1 MIQKVPFFSIIITTY
16 NREKHISETLES
28 VINQT
33 FGDFEVLVI
42 DNQSTDSTKENVC
55 SYKDER
61 IFFYQNEQNFE
72 RCYSRNRG
80 IKLAKGSY
88 ILLLDSDDLY
98 EPDHLSNW
106 YRFIQSNNT
115 NSDCF
120 YVSEKKILKEKEF
133 SLQHNHILQDH
144 PVCYFFLNPIIPGQV
159 CVPSTTFKKYSFRN
173 DLLIFEDAAMWMEL
187 SIKNKVFFHSISS
200 FVYRLHDD
208 NSVNESVYNAYFRR
222 LKAIRKITKE
232 QRFKSYLD
240 RKSIRF
246 SLNACYMGIIRYH
259 IANSSNV
266 IQITWI
272 LKSLLFF
279 PDFGFKNKLLLLFQS
294 IPIIGGLTYFKNRKL
309 Y

>member
-1 MIQKVPFFSIIITTY
+1 MEPFFSIIIPTY

-28 VINQT
+28 VLSQS
-33 FGDFEVLVI
+33 FGDFELLVI
-42 DNQSTDSTKENVC
+42 DNQSSDRTKEIVC

-61 IFFYQNEQNFE
+61 IFFYQNEQNYE

-80 IKLAKGSY
+80 IDLSKGKY

-98 EPDHLSNW
+98 EPEHLSNW
-106 YRFIQSNNT
+106 YDFILSDNT
-115 NSDCF
+115 NSDSF
-120 YVSEKKILKEKEF
+120 YVSDKKILKENELSVQLNPVF
-133 SLQHNHILQDH
+133 REH

-159 CVPSTTFKKYSFRN
+159 CVPSTIFKKYSFRN

-187 SIKNKVFFHSISS
+187 SINNQVVFHSISS

-208 NSVNESVYNAYFRR
+208 NSVNELVYNAYFKR

-232 QRFKSYLD
+232 QRFNSYLD

-259 IANSSNV
+259 IANSNKDV
-266 IQITWI
+266 QIYWI

-279 PDFGFKNKLLLLFQS
+279 PDFGFKNKLLLMFQS
-294 IPIIGGLTYFKNRKL
+294 IQIIGNLIYFKNRKL

>member
-1 MIQKVPFFSIIITTY
+1 MSNPFFSIIIPTF

-28 VINQT
+28 VISQS
-33 FGDFEVLVI
+33 FGDFELLVI
-42 DNQSTDSTKENVC
+42 DNQSSDRTKEIVC
-55 SYKDER
+55 SYEDER

-72 RCYSRNRG
+72 RCYSRNKG
-80 IKLAKGSY
+80 INLSKGKY

-106 YRFIQSNNT
+106 YDFILSDNT
-115 NSDCF
+115 NSDSF
-120 YVSEKKILKEKEF
+120 YISDKKILKENELSVQLNPVF
-133 SLQHNHILQDH
+133 REH
-144 PVCYFFLNPIIPGQV
+144 PVGYFFLNPIIPGQV
-159 CVPSTTFKKYSFRN
+159 CVPSTIFKKYSFRN

-187 SIKNKVFFHSISS
+187 SINNQVVFHSISS

-208 NSVNESVYNAYFRR
+208 NSVNESVYNAYFKR

-232 QRFKSYLD
+232 QKFNSYLD

-294 IPIIGGLTYFKNRKL
+294 IPIVGNLTYFKNRKL